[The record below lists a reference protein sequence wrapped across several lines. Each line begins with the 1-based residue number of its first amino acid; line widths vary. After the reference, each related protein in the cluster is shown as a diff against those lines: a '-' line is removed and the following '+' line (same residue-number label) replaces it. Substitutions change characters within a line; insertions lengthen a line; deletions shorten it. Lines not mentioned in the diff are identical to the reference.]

1 MLLITIPAISAK
13 PSVLQVSSLLQM
25 FSLKFN
31 EIVQKLYKN
40 CTREN
45 LDTKHTL
52 LLRQQHHGD
61 LDEFHFLDLH
71 VFAIDKSFLKLY

>member
-25 FSLKFN
+25 FSLK
-31 EIVQKLYKN
+31 LYKN

-45 LDTKHTL
+45 LDTKLTW
-52 LLRQQHHGD
+52 LLRQQHHDD

-71 VFAIDKSFLKLY
+71 VFATDKSFLKLY